1 MKNILKKAD
10 FAFEQ
15 ILGILGLV
23 GILVITANA
32 FCRFVLKV
40 PMSWSDEL
48 LRTMMVY
55 GYFVG
60 AALMFCH
67 GECMRLEILDTIM
80 KKHPR
85 AYWVLNVALAVIN
98 TAFFGLMTW
107 YLGKMILQYIADGT
121 TTSTSSTP
129 AWILPLGCA
138 AGMAIITIAALWQL
152 VSSFIK
158 RAGYAKE
165 IH

>member
-107 YLGKMILQYIADGT
+107 YLGKRFYSISPTGPPLP
-121 TTSTSSTP
+121 P
-129 AWILPLGCA
+129 AAHRHGSCPL
-138 AGMAIITIAALWQL
+138 AALRAWR
-152 VSSFIK
+152 SSP
-158 RAGYAKE
+158 
-165 IH
+165 